1 MIEDFLNFYCQSN
14 SIGLSVLSEFFLFF
28 ANKKEI
34 IRLSLNKGDFN
45 QTKIICEKHNLE
57 YKYTSFATYNYG
69 NGWTSLVE
77 NNSSNQ
83 INDTDT
89 IVIVIGKSSKILI
102 EYINAESQFDYIRA
116 GELLGYPS
124 CCIKAYKDIEIL
136 KENWFQYYL
145 SDNRKKYPLWANRIN
160 TIFGGGSFIGEMF
173 PCSLHCKKAIK
184 LGKEAAN
191 TMNASGLVK
200 LTEIIKS
207 HCKAPLY
214 LDENNQLSKAITLNK
229 IEFY

>member
-28 ANKKEI
+28 ANKKQI
-34 IRLSLNKGDFN
+34 IRLSLNNTDFN
-45 QTKIICEKHNLE
+45 ATKLICKKHNLE

-77 NNSSNQ
+77 NKGYSQ
-83 INDTDT
+83 IKETDT
-89 IVIVIGKSSKILI
+89 IVIVIGKSSEILN
-102 EYINAESQFDYIRA
+102 EYINAESHFDYIRA

-124 CCIKAYKDIEIL
+124 CCIAAYKDIELL
-136 KENWFQYYL
+136 KENWFQFYL

-173 PCSLHCKKAIK
+173 PCSLHCKKAIEI
-184 LGKEAAN
+184 GKEAAN
-191 TMNASGLVK
+191 TMNAYGLVK
-200 LTEIIKS
+200 LTGIIRS
-207 HCKAPLY
+207 HCIAPIY
-214 LDENNQLSKAITLNK
+214 LDKYNQLSKTVTLNK